1 MIVNDKENKISLKK
15 VGVIYNA
22 NSYGFETAI
31 DEIKN
36 TLNDAKIDYSIT
48 TIEKLDNNITFAIV
62 AGGDGT
68 LLRAARYYAQFSVP
82 VFGINLGRLG
92 FLAQSPPNEI
102 KKSIHQIID
111 GNYKCE
117 ERIMLSASPG
127 RLSALND
134 IVIKSDNFSRTARMF
149 VSVDGNCICD
159 YIADGLIISTPTGS
173 TAYNMS
179 AGGPI
184 LVPRLNAFIIV
195 PICPHSLNARALVI
209 PSNEKIEITSADNT
223 RRLKMSADG
232 QNIYSVPETGIIT
245 IRKHRNKARLLLLN
259 NQSFYSVLKQKLNWG
274 ISNNKC

>member
-1 MIVNDKENKISLKK
+1 MKNNKQNNVISLDKTGI
-15 VGVIYNA
+15 VYNP
-22 NSYGFETAI
+22 NSIGYEKALS
-31 DEIKN
+31 EIKN
-36 TLNDAKIDYSIT
+36 ALDEAGITYTITSI
-48 TIEKLDNNITFAIV
+48 ENLDNSVTFAIV

-68 LLRAARYYAQFSVP
+68 LLRAARYYAQYSTP

-92 FLAQSPPNEI
+92 FLAQSPPEEI
-102 KKSIHQIID
+102 RQSIYKIIA

-117 ERIMLSASPG
+117 ERIMLAANPG

-149 VSVDGNCICD
+149 VCVNGNCICD

-173 TAYNMS
+173 TAYNIS

-195 PICPHSLNARALVI
+195 PICPHSLTARALVI

-223 RRLKMSADG
+223 RRLRMSADG
-232 QNIYSVPETGIIT
+232 QNTYFVPEKGIIS

-259 NQSFYSVLKQKLNWG
+259 DQSFYSVLKQKLHWG
-274 ISNNKC
+274 ISNNRC

>member
-1 MIVNDKENKISLKK
+1 MVVNNKENQISLNK
-15 VGVIYNA
+15 VGVIYNS
-22 NSYGFETAI
+22 NSSGYETAI
-31 DEIKN
+31 EAIKN

-48 TIEKLDNNITFAIV
+48 TIEKLDSTITFAIV

-68 LLRAARYYAQFSVP
+68 LLRAARYYARFSVP

-92 FLAQSPPNEI
+92 FLAQSSPNEI
-102 KKSIHQIID
+102 KKSIHQILE
-111 GNYKCE
+111 GNYNCE

-149 VSVDGNCICD
+149 VSVNGNCICD

-232 QNIYSVPETGIIT
+232 QNTYSVPETGIIT